1 MTTRKLFKEDVYRKE
16 AKASITSI
24 EIKDNKASIT
34 LDQTIF
40 FPEGGGQSSD
50 IGTINSI
57 PVIDV
62 QESSGEIVHVI
73 QGDNIDLKVGDEVDL
88 LLDWEHRFDN
98 MQRHCG
104 EHILTG
110 IFYRDY
116 KLINRGFHMGDD
128 YMTIDLAI
136 EDKAKSIGITTVDW
150 DMCKSAELE
159 TNKIIWQDMPM
170 ITRHFD
176 TYEEAKNEP
185 MRKKLA
191 IDEDITLVGI
201 GRVEYEWGCVACCG
215 THPKTTGQVGMV
227 KIFKV
232 EPNKGMFR
240 LYFEAGRRAFEK
252 YQKEF
257 DILTN
262 ISHRVSA
269 GSDDLISKFEAQEE
283 KTREKH
289 AQLAALKKLVVKQ
302 EADKILEDSSAAP
315 QNDSKDQRDVYYY
328 DVLTIDDL
336 MQVAKEVCPK
346 LSQGRIV
353 FLVHSQSNTILLL
366 SNGNPDCGKLV
377 KDNVGIYNGKGGG
390 SRELARA
397 IFNRKDYVET
407 FIDLLKKH
415 LQ

>member
-110 IFYRDY
+110 IFFRDY

-136 EDKAKSIGITTVDW
+136 EDEAKSIGITTVDW

-215 THPKTTGQVGMV
+215 THPKTTGQVGIV
-227 KIFKV
+227 KVFKV
-232 EPNKGMFR
+232 EANKGMFR
-240 LYFEAGRRAFEK
+240 LYFEAGRKAFEK

-283 KTREKH
+283 KAREKH

-315 QNDSKDQRDVYYY
+315 QNDSKDQLDVYYY